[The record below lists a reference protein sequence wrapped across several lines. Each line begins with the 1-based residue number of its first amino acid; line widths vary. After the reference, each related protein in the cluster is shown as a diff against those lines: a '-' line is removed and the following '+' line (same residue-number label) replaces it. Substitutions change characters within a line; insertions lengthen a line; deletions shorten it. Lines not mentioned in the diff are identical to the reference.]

1 MSGKM
6 ALNDINCK
14 NSGLPF
20 GECHCPECEEDF
32 KLREQM
38 KANGYQLDRSDNEE
52 KL

>member
-1 MSGKM
+1 MERAKIGNYTICFYSKQ
-6 ALNDINCK
+6 LYETCNCQ
-14 NSGLPF
+14 
-20 GECHCPECEEDF
+20 ECQRDF